1 MMLPQS
7 LSTITDAHNAMQR
20 LVGVFT
26 SEDLSATFEID
37 PMAPHALSVID
48 AEFEWETSGKTS
60 TATGK
65 GSKRKGATN
74 SSKDSKKVDRTLV
87 EPSSPPS
94 RLTNISLEI
103 PRGQLW
109 MVCGPVGSGKSSLL
123 QGLIGEMRKTKG
135 EVVFGE

>member
-1 MMLPQS
+1 MLPQS

-26 SEDLSATFEID
+26 SENLSATFEID
-37 PMAPHALSVID
+37 PMAPNALSVVN
-48 AEFEWETSGKTS
+48 AEFEWETSGKPS

-65 GSKRKGATN
+65 GPKKEV
-74 SSKDSKKVDRTLV
+74 SSAKKVDQSAV
-87 EPSSPPS
+87 EPYAPPS

-103 PRGQLW
+103 PRGELW

-135 EVVFGE
+135 EVIFG